1 MKTSAERKVAVA
13 MSGGVDSSVAAGLLV
28 EQGYQ
33 VVGVSLRLWEG
44 ANLGPRNCSDHRGAA
59 EVAALLGIP
68 HTVLDHR
75 DDFRRVVVAPFAQSY
90 LEGTTPNPCVACNR
104 NFKIEKLLAWAE
116 DRGIPHVAT
125 GHYARIGRRCGNAS
139 LLRGSDR
146 NKDQSYFL
154 FALSRRQL
162 ERTLFPLGELHKE
175 AVRAKARE
183 LGLPVAE
190 RPESQDICLEDHR
203 AVVESLARADQLGS
217 GEIVD
222 SRGNVLGHHG
232 GVHGFTV
239 GQRRG
244 LGIAAPRPL
253 YVLRIDA
260 ERRRVV
266 VGTREELST
275 PSFTASR
282 LNWLEPLGQETA
294 AEVQVRYRSKPVPC
308 TLRLLDGQA
317 VEVRPDEPLPSVTPG
332 QAAVFYRD
340 DQVLGGGWI
349 DKARVVPP
357 TSGSGSLPSSV
368 GGATSPVLRE
378 RVSPSDPLSL
388 CGRGN
393 VSGSPFLRERV
404 SPSDPLSLWER
415 VGVRVPQAAM
425 RVAIKTL
432 GCKIN
437 QYDSAVI
444 QERLAAESCS
454 FVPFEDPADVY
465 VINTCTVTDRADWE
479 ARQLVRKA
487 RRRNPAARVA
497 VTGCYAQV
505 SPEELSGLPGVDF
518 VVGLNRMDELVR
530 YVTDGGSE
538 AGPAVSVG
546 NPRDERGVGV
556 LGTRSFL
563 GRTRAFLK
571 VQEGC
576 NFACS
581 YCIIPTARGRSR
593 SVPPEGVLEQVRGL
607 AEAGFTE
614 IVLTGIHLGGYG
626 HDLAPRVSLSE
637 LVRRIA
643 GSGLIRR
650 LRLSSLDPREVTDE
664 LLAVMAD
671 SDVICPHLHV
681 CVQAGEDGIL
691 KKMRRNYDT
700 AYFGGLMA
708 RAREKMPRAALGT
721 DVIVGFPGETEAAF
735 TGSLDFLA
743 GLPLTYFHVFPYSI
757 RRGTP
762 AADMPDQVS
771 PAEKKERSRRA
782 RDLGTRKKHEF
793 YRSQVGRRVS
803 VLVEEAVAGEPGGVK
818 GYSRNYLPVLVAGG
832 PDLIHREVRVR
843 LQQWSGGRLRG
854 EVEC

>member
-1 MKTSAERKVAVA
+1 M
-13 MSGGVDSSVAAGLLV
+13 
-28 EQGYQ
+28 
-33 VVGVSLRLWEG
+33 
-44 ANLGPRNCSDHRGAA
+44 
-59 EVAALLGIP
+59 
-68 HTVLDHR
+68 
-75 DDFRRVVVAPFAQSY
+75 
-90 LEGTTPNPCVACNR
+90 
-104 NFKIEKLLAWAE
+104 
-116 DRGIPHVAT
+116 
-125 GHYARIGRRCGNAS
+125 
-139 LLRGSDR
+139 
-146 NKDQSYFL
+146 
-154 FALSRRQL
+154 
-162 ERTLFPLGELHKE
+162 
-175 AVRAKARE
+175 
-183 LGLPVAE
+183 
-190 RPESQDICLEDHR
+190 
-203 AVVESLARADQLGS
+203 
-217 GEIVD
+217 
-222 SRGNVLGHHG
+222 
-232 GVHGFTV
+232 
-239 GQRRG
+239 
-244 LGIAAPRPL
+244 
-253 YVLRIDA
+253 
-260 ERRRVV
+260 
-266 VGTREELST
+266 
-275 PSFTASR
+275 
-282 LNWLEPLGQETA
+282 
-294 AEVQVRYRSKPVPC
+294 
-308 TLRLLDGQA
+308 
-317 VEVRPDEPLPSVTPG
+317 
-332 QAAVFYRD
+332 
-340 DQVLGGGWI
+340 
-349 DKARVVPP
+349 
-357 TSGSGSLPSSV
+357 
-368 GGATSPVLRE
+368 
-378 RVSPSDPLSL
+378 
-388 CGRGN
+388 
-393 VSGSPFLRERV
+393 
-404 SPSDPLSLWER
+404 
-415 VGVRVPQAAM
+415 RVPKSAM

-487 RRRNPAARVA
+487 RRRSPAARVA

-505 SPEELSGLPGVDF
+505 SPEEVSGLPGVDF

-530 YVTDGGSE
+530 YVTDGGSG

-556 LGTRSFL
+556 VGARSFL

-593 SVPPEGVLEQVRGL
+593 SVPPERVLEQVRGL

-735 TGSLDFLA
+735 AGSLDFLSD
-743 GLPLTYFHVFPYSI
+743 LPLTYFHVFPYSI

-762 AADMPDQVS
+762 AADMLDQVA

-843 LQQWSGGRLRG
+843 LQQWSGGRLWG